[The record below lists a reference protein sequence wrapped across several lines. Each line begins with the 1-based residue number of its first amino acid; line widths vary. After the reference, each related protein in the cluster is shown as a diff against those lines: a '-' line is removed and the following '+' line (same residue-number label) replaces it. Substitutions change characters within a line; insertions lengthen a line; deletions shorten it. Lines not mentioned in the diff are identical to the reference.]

1 MKRICAICGDTINI
15 DENNSV
21 RAIQYK
27 KKFYHFDCFDD
38 MCDKRMANPRK
49 DIAANWTQIKAT
61 INELVDATTEEQKL
75 LVYKDNLC
83 QWLFKQ
89 YRISFLSN
97 RMYMKFDD
105 VYNGALKGMA
115 YAIGP
120 KELLAEWQYYWDELC
135 AIRRNKGITGEGA
148 INYDLAVLL
157 GKNAEYRQIKEKE
170 RVALM
175 QQIEDITIVDVGI
188 MPPSEQGIQRKNT
201 SSKRANLFKEVMGD
215 GE

>member
-27 KKFYHFDCFDD
+27 KKFYHFDCFDE
-38 MCDKRMANPRK
+38 MCDKRMTNPRK
-49 DIAANWTQIKAT
+49 DIASNWTQIKA
-61 INELVDATTEEQKL
+61 IIDELVDATTEEQKL

-105 VYNGALKGMA
+105 IYNGALKGMA

-135 AIRRNKGITGEGA
+135 AIRRNKSITGEGA

-157 GKNAEYRQIKEKE
+157 GKNAEYRDIKEKE
-170 RVALM
+170 RVAREVRK
-175 QQIEDITIVDVGI
+175 QQEEEIV
-188 MPPSEQGIQRKNT
+188 MPQMKTKWQPKN
-201 SSKRANLFKEVMGD
+201 KVADLFKEMNG
-215 GE
+215 GENNE